1 MHNAARPRY
10 ASQSIEKKIVKKICI
25 TRKFYTVKSRY
36 ANFFRQA
43 QKTVLFKSALWK
55 TALAE
60 GYLYIYFIL
69 FQFERDKKSKGN
81 ETSHSIAHTIGLEE
95 VLSSLSSSEFHD
107 DQVIL

>member
-1 MHNAARPRY
+1 MY
-10 ASQSIEKKIVKKICI
+10 YMYI
-25 TRKFYTVKSRY
+25 
-36 ANFFRQA
+36 
-43 QKTVLFKSALWK
+43 
-55 TALAE
+55 
-60 GYLYIYFIL
+60 LYFL

>member
-1 MHNAARPRY
+1 ML
-10 ASQSIEKKIVKKICI
+10 KKICI

-43 QKTVLFKSALWK
+43 QKTPLWK
-55 TALAE
+55 TALAK

-107 DQVIL
+107 DQVITKARIM

>member
-1 MHNAARPRY
+1 MY
-10 ASQSIEKKIVKKICI
+10 FILFE
-25 TRKFYTVKSRY
+25 T
-36 ANFFRQA
+36 FFMPIIL
-43 QKTVLFKSALWK
+43 KNILYV
-55 TALAE
+55 
-60 GYLYIYFIL
+60 YIYFL